1 MSMISKGHHRGH
13 CQACGSVQV
22 VRADIQWIAQHGY
35 RVAGFGYFQGV
46 CPGSRY
52 KPLELERML
61 TDQIITSMRS
71 DADKADERAQ
81 KLCNGERRPMT
92 VRALD
97 ARGNPLY
104 TKNADGKRVQQM
116 KTWQEASSPERD
128 AQVMYEIAN
137 AQGFA
142 CNARAQATDLALLAT
157 RVHGTALINRDA
169 EELARV
175 AVRKAKSAPIAGAYR
190 TKAEQKRELENTSR
204 QYEKLRRLI
213 MDHYLKTNTSR
224 NVQSPDFQVY
234 NGLPFELHN
243 WRAKHSAMVREVYP
257 ELEVTVNSIEMFVQH
272 RNEIKARPVI
282 K

>member
-1 MSMISKGHHRGH
+1 MSMKTKGEHRGH

-22 VRADIQWIAQHGY
+22 VLADIQWIAQHGY

-52 KPLELERML
+52 RPLELERAH
-61 TDQIITSMRS
+61 TDSIVAMMRR
-71 DADKADERAQ
+71 DADKADERARQ
-81 KLCNGERRPMT
+81 LRNGERRPMT

-104 TKNADGKRVQQM
+104 TKNADGKRVNQM

-128 AQVMYEIAN
+128 AQVMYEIVN

-175 AVRKAKSAPIAGAYR
+175 AVRKAKSAPIEGAYR
-190 TKAEQKRELENTSR
+190 TKAAQKRELENTSR

-213 MDHYLKTNTSR
+213 MDRCLADADR
-224 NVQSPDFQVY
+224 RDGSPSQKLY
-234 NGLPFELHN
+234 YAMPFELHQ

>member
-1 MSMISKGHHRGH
+1 MSMTSKGHHRGH

-22 VRADIQWIAQHGY
+22 VRADIRRIAQHGY

-52 KPLELERML
+52 KPLELERTH
-61 TDQIITSMRS
+61 TDSIVAMMRR

-81 KLCNGERRPMT
+81 KLCNGERRPMS

-97 ARGNPLY
+97 ARGSPLY
-104 TKNADGKRVQQM
+104 TKNADGKRVNQM

-142 CNARAQATDLALLAT
+142 CNTRAQAGALVEMAT

-175 AVRKAKSAPIAGAYR
+175 AVRKAKSAPIAEAYR

-213 MDHYLKTNTSR
+213 MDRCLADPDR
-224 NVQSPDFQVY
+224 RDGSPSQKLY
-234 NGLPFELHN
+234 YAMPFELHN
-243 WRAKHSAMVREVYP
+243 WRAKHSALVREVYP